1 MKKNKTTFMHAY
13 LSAALMLALSITFTA
28 CSPEDEEGKGNAAG
42 AVDLGLS
49 VKWATCNVG
58 AEKPEDL
65 GDYYAWGETEKKT
78 EYTEDTYKHAE
89 DKDGDGDF
97 YDDLNN
103 WEDIGSNISGTP
115 YDVARAKWGGKWRM
129 PTVEEAEE
137 LLGKCSWEWTTVN
150 GTNGYTVTGPNGNSI
165 FLPAT
170 GYSYDDDTRDRNSSG
185 NYWLGTQG
193 DLGPLVGEYLFFN
206 NRDSGPA
213 YCNRSWGLS
222 VRPVR
227 GE

>member
-165 FLPAT
+165 FLPQQDTAT
-170 GYSYDDDTRDRNSSG
+170 TTTHVTATPRATIGWEHKASSAPS
-185 NYWLGTQG
+185 WESTSSSTTETP
-193 DLGPLVGEYLFFN
+193 DPPTATAAGECLYA
-206 NRDSGPA
+206 P
-213 YCNRSWGLS
+213 
-222 VRPVR
+222 
-227 GE
+227 

>member
-1 MKKNKTTFMHAY
+1 MKRSKIALVRTY
-13 LSAALMLALSITFTA
+13 LSASLMLALSITLAA
-28 CSPEDEEGKGNAAG
+28 CSPEDEGDSAAG

-58 AEKPEDL
+58 AEKPEDM
-65 GDYYAWGETEKKT
+65 GGYYAWGETEEKA
-78 EYTEDTYKHAE
+78 EYKEANYKYVD
-89 DKDGDGDF
+89 DKDADGDF
-97 YDDLNN
+97 YDDLDN
-103 WEDIGSNISGTP
+103 WTDIGANISGTA

-137 LLGKCSWEWTTVN
+137 LLGKCEWKWTTVN
-150 GTNGYTVTGPNGNSI
+150 GTDGYTVTGPNGNSI
-165 FLPAT
+165 FLPAA
-170 GYSYDDDTRDRNSSG
+170 GYCYDDDIRDRNSSG

-193 DLGPLVGEYLFFN
+193 KVGPIVGEYLFFN
-206 NRDSGPA
+206 NRDCGPA

-227 GE
+227 E